1 VKQKVPSKFCKLH
14 VNHSG
19 WRHITEHRMDVVR
32 VYGQDTRRN
41 SRFLGGLAVS
51 NKTCMTL
58 LALTYVCR
66 VSDVDLSVT

>member
-1 VKQKVPSKFCKLH
+1 
-14 VNHSG
+14 
-19 WRHITEHRMDVVR
+19 MDVVR